1 MKSNKEYIGE
11 IYEKKNEILHSGE
24 KNGFY
29 NVEFR
34 KTKNNSL
41 KMIATFI
48 ITIGLTIGVGYAGI
62 TTYQDIWKE
71 PKKYIFSSTQKLT
84 EEEKNSCLSAEE
96 ANKIGTEYLRQVG
109 LEDENITTQNL
120 EKEFLSDENEWWMAS
135 KKASVTIDG
144 KTRRIKITIST

>member
-1 MKSNKEYIGE
+1 MKSNKEYLRE
-11 IYEKKNEILHSGE
+11 IYGKKDEILHSNKRSE
-24 KNGFY
+24 FYKIEFKKN
-29 NVEFR
+29 
-34 KTKNNSL
+34 KNNTL
-41 KMIATFI
+41 KMVATFI

-62 TTYQDIWKE
+62 TTYQNIWKE
-71 PKKYIFSSTQKLT
+71 PKKYIFSSAQELT

-96 ANKIGTEYLRQVG
+96 ANKIGTEYLRKVG

-144 KTRRIKITIST
+144 ITRRIKIIIST

>member
-41 KMIATFI
+41 KMVATFI

-62 TTYQDIWKE
+62 TTYQNIWKE
-71 PKKYIFSSTQKLT
+71 PKKYTFNNTQELT
-84 EEEKNSCLSAEE
+84 EEEKKQCLSAEE
-96 ANKIGTEYLRQVG
+96 ANKIGTEYLRKVG
-109 LEDENITTQNL
+109 LENENITTQNL

>member
-41 KMIATFI
+41 KMVATFI

-62 TTYQDIWKE
+62 TTYQNIWKE
-71 PKKYIFSSTQKLT
+71 TKKYIFSSAQELT
-84 EEEKNSCLSAEE
+84 EEEKKQCLSAEE

>member
-1 MKSNKEYIGE
+1 MKSNKEYLRE
-11 IYEKKNEILHSGE
+11 IYEKKDEILHSNKRSE
-24 KNGFY
+24 FYKIEFKKN
-29 NVEFR
+29 
-34 KTKNNSL
+34 KNNTL
-41 KMIATFI
+41 KMVATFI

-62 TTYQDIWKE
+62 TTYQNIWKE
-71 PKKYIFSSTQKLT
+71 PKKYIFSSAQELT
-84 EEEKNSCLSAEE
+84 EEEKKQCLSAEE